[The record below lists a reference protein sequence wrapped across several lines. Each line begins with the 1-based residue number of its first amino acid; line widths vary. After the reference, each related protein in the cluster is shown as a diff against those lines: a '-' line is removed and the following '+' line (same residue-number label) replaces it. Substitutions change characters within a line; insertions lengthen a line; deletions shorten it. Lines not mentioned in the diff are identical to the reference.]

1 MGNEIFAQR
10 MKKLRQDKK
19 MTMDDLAKKLDV
31 SKSRVNMWEN
41 NGSVPRKDT
50 LLAISS
56 FFNVTTDYL
65 LGNDSNKVEENS
77 KLHILQ
83 RGLSRLNDDD
93 LTTAEQMLKAVF
105 KNIFEDDEDEK
116 DGI

>member
-1 MGNEIFAQR
+1 MGNTVFAKR

-19 MTMDDLAKKLDV
+19 MTMDELAKTLNV

-56 FFNVTTDYL
+56 FFNVSTDYL
-65 LGNDSNKVEENS
+65 LGNELNKVEENS

-83 RGLSRLNDDD
+83 RGLSRLNDKD
-93 LTTAEQMLKAVF
+93 LYRAETILKSVF
-105 KNIFEDDEDEK
+105 EDIFESEEED